1 MEFIEYNIGRL
12 LRCYFVQLR
21 LRAAH
26 QFGIG
31 IKVNVCQRKI
41 RVVPFQALQLG
52 LKDIFTG
59 RKPDYDLLWVVLD
72 QLERN
77 VALSGAG
84 GMNNGSLA
92 ILVHHPD
99 CRMICFLVVLKQAQ
113 CHLVHP
119 FPHKG
124 VSSTVIME
132 DTNLSTS
139 LFEFFSY
146 FIMVISGNQ

>member
-59 RKPDYDLLWVVLD
+59 RKPDYDFLRVVLD

-77 VALSGAG
+77 VAFSGAG
-84 GMNNGSLA
+84 RMNNGSLA

-99 CRMICFLVVLKQAQ
+99 CRMICFLVVLKQTQ

-124 VSSTVIME
+124 VSFIVKME
-132 DTNLSTS
+132 DSGQNFV
-139 LFEFFSY
+139 LF
-146 FIMVISGNQ
+146 NQI

>member
-41 RVVPFQALQLG
+41 RVVPFQAFQLG
-52 LKDIFTG
+52 LEDIFTG
-59 RKPDYDLLWVVLD
+59 RKPDHDLLRVVLD

-77 VALSGAG
+77 IALSGAG
-84 GMNNGSLA
+84 RVDNRSLA
-92 ILVHHPD
+92 VLLHHPD
-99 CRMICFLVVLKQAQ
+99 RRTIRFFVVLKQTQ
-113 CHLVHP
+113 CHSAHP
-119 FPHKG
+119 FPR
-124 VSSTVIME
+124 
-132 DTNLSTS
+132 
-139 LFEFFSY
+139 
-146 FIMVISGNQ
+146 

>member
-21 LRAAH
+21 LRATH
-26 QFGIG
+26 QFGVG

-77 VALSGAG
+77 IALSSAG
-84 GMNNGSLA
+84 GMNNGGLA

-99 CRMICFLVVLKQAQ
+99 CRMICFFVVLKQ
-113 CHLVHP
+113 
-119 FPHKG
+119 
-124 VSSTVIME
+124 T
-132 DTNLSTS
+132 
-139 LFEFFSY
+139 
-146 FIMVISGNQ
+146 

>member
-1 MEFIEYNIGRL
+1 M
-12 LRCYFVQLR
+12 
-21 LRAAH
+21 
-26 QFGIG
+26 
-31 IKVNVCQRKI
+31 NVCQRKI
-41 RVVPFQALQLG
+41 RVVPFQAFQLG
-52 LKDIFTG
+52 LEDIFTG

-84 GMNNGSLA
+84 GMNNGGLA
-92 ILVHHPD
+92 LLRHHPD
-99 CRMICFLVVLKQAQ
+99 CLTIRFLVVLKQAQ

-124 VSSTVIME
+124 VSSTVKME

-139 LFEFFSY
+139 LFDSPYY

>member
-12 LRCYFVQLR
+12 LRCYFVQLC
-21 LRAAH
+21 LRATH
-26 QFGIG
+26 QFGVG
-31 IKVNVCQRKI
+31 IKVNICQRKI
-41 RVVPFQALQLG
+41 RVVPFQAFQLG
-52 LKDIFTG
+52 LEDIFTG
-59 RKPDYDLLWVVLD
+59 RKPDYNLLRVVLD

-92 ILVHHPD
+92 ILLHHPD
-99 CRMICFLVVLKQAQ
+99 CRMICFFIVLKQAQ

-124 VSSTVIME
+124 VSSTWKME
-132 DTNLSTS
+132 ERRINHAL
-139 LFEFFSY
+139 LRY
-146 FIMVISGNQ
+146 I